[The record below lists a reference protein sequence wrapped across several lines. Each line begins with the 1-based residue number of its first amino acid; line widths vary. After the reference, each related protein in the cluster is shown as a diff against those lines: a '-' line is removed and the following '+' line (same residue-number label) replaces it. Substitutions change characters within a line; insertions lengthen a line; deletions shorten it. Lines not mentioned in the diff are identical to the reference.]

1 MQCGQK
7 LPDGAKFCFACG
19 SPVQNSS
26 QNSSDRLNKKDETIS
41 KNFQSVSE
49 KYEKMKND
57 IMQNYSIRNK
67 QAFEKDI
74 ALGMDPET
82 ARLVDKYTG
91 ISNET
96 VPQEITSIEDDQQL
110 NANTGKG
117 GHKIYY
123 NFPCTYELYGRGE
136 WLKQPFNNPSLVQED
151 GEYLYYVRN
160 KKDKIEF
167 HRISLYDNESEK
179 TIAAFE
185 REQSW
190 VGSGL
195 GYSDDCFHLGML
207 PCFCVQ
213 NGRIYFS
220 VTQINGPEKSAD
232 QILSMDVLNCKDTQF
247 EFQLT
252 KDKNRF
258 LCNPYVIGNS
268 VLARAMTAYG
278 PETIYYLDDKSED
291 KLFIKFQNDVAN
303 RYLAINDE
311 CFIVRGEKRVQ
322 EYNLITQERV
332 PISKAYPGAKDKKI
346 LFIDAQKDILYYQK
360 EDDDRFGEI
369 IGISKSGEV
378 VDEWKAI
385 KDPEFKKYAEAAK
398 RGGYSS
404 FSFDG
409 NLRIY
414 RLDSQF
420 RGTDKKVN
428 IIYAVDREGN
438 CDVRFFHDYTNEEL
452 TLITSELCIQ
462 TRNAVIVCLY
472 SKIGGKNG
480 GYPLREYMITTTGPK
495 ICKPLFQELE

>member
-1 MQCGQK
+1 M
-7 LPDGAKFCFACG
+7 
-19 SPVQNSS
+19 
-26 QNSSDRLNKKDETIS
+26 LN
-41 KNFQSVSE
+41 N
-49 KYEKMKND
+49 N
-57 IMQNYSIRNK
+57 
-67 QAFEKDI
+67 
-74 ALGMDPET
+74 L
-82 ARLVDKYTG
+82 
-91 ISNET
+91 
-96 VPQEITSIEDDQQL
+96 
-110 NANTGKG
+110 GKG

-136 WLKQPFNNPSLVQED
+136 WLEQPFNNPSLVQED

-167 HRISLYDNESEK
+167 HRVSLHDNESEK
-179 TIAAFE
+179 TIVAFK
-185 REQSW
+185 REP
-190 VGSGL
+190 SGYYRSD
-195 GYSDDCFHLGML
+195 YSSDNDFHLGKL

-232 QILSMDVLNCKDTQF
+232 QILSMDILNCKDTQF

-268 VLARAMTAYG
+268 VLARAIAENG
-278 PETIYYLDDKSED
+278 AETIYYLDDKSED

-322 EYNLITQERV
+322 EYNLTTQERV
-332 PISKAYPGAKDKKI
+332 SISKAYPGAKDKKI

-360 EDDDRFGEI
+360 ENDDRFGEI
-369 IGISKSGEV
+369 IGISKRGEV
-378 VDEWKAI
+378 VDEWKTI
-385 KDPEFKKYAEAAK
+385 KDPEFKKYAEAAEH
-398 RGGYSS
+398 GGHSS

-414 RLDSQF
+414 RLDSKF
-420 RGTDKKVN
+420 AGTDKKVN

-438 CDVRFFHDYTNEEL
+438 CDVRFIHDYTNEKQFYERYEIYL
-452 TLITSELCIQ
+452 
-462 TRNAVIVCLY
+462 
-472 SKIGGKNG
+472 
-480 GYPLREYMITTTGPK
+480 
-495 ICKPLFQELE
+495 